1 MYPSLNKSI
10 NIICTWFE
18 QTPLSQA
25 IQVTSWVVPAVQTL
39 HILAI
44 AAVASSALMID
55 LRLLGLVAVDQ
66 PLKDVSSRFLPFIW
80 WSLLILLATG
90 TIMIIGEP
98 PRTLKNPVFQLKMA
112 LLVAAVTVTGLFQYL
127 LRRNPAFDDAGS
139 RQRFA
144 AEAIA
149 VLSMLLWLGII
160 FSGRWIAYYL

>member
-1 MYPSLNKSI
+1 MYPFLNKSI
-10 NIICTWFE
+10 NIICAWLE
-18 QTPLSQA
+18 QTPLSQT
-25 IQVTSWVVPAVQTL
+25 IQVTSWIVPAVQTI

-44 AAVASSALMID
+44 AAVAGSAMMID
-55 LRLLGLVAVDQ
+55 LRLLGAVAADQ

-80 WSLLILLATG
+80 WPLLILLATG

-112 LLVAAVTVTGLFQYL
+112 LLLAAITVTGLFQYL
-127 LRRNPAFDDAGS
+127 LRRNPAFGGPGS

-144 AEAIA
+144 AAAIA
-149 VLSMLLWLGII
+149 ILSMLLWSGII

>member
-1 MYPSLNKSI
+1 M
-10 NIICTWFE
+10 
-18 QTPLSQA
+18 
-25 IQVTSWVVPAVQTL
+25 
-39 HILAI
+39 
-44 AAVASSALMID
+44 
-55 LRLLGLVAVDQ
+55 
-66 PLKDVSSRFLPFIW
+66 
-80 WSLLILLATG
+80 SLLILLATG

-112 LLVAAVTVTGLFQYL
+112 LLVGAVTVTGLFQYL
-127 LRRNPAFDDAGS
+127 LRRNPAFDAGS